1 MNYTLHQLRVFLKV
15 AEYQSITQASADLNL
30 TQPAVSIQLRNFQ
43 NQFDIPLTETVGR
56 RLFITPFG
64 LEIAEAA
71 RNILDEVYAVQYKTS
86 AYKNLLSGKLRL
98 AVASTGKYVMPY
110 FLSDFLKKYP
120 EVELEMLVA
129 NKVEVIQSLSSN
141 EVDFALVTLLPDQI
155 PVQSE
160 SLLDCDLHF
169 IAPPGFSLHKP
180 ADLEATPVLFREK
193 GSATRIAMEQ
203 YFVRHNLVIRKKI
216 EMTSNEAIK
225 QAVLAGMGT
234 SLMPALGIQTEL
246 DRGLLQI
253 ASLPDMP
260 LKTNWKLVW
269 IQGKRFLPAAKA
281 YLNFVKAEKGR
292 IARQYF

>member
-43 NQFDIPLTETVGR
+43 NQFDIPLTETIGK

-120 EVELEMLVA
+120 EVELEMLVT

-155 PVQSE
+155 PVESE
-160 SLLDCDLHF
+160 PLLDCDLHVVS
-169 IAPPGFSLHKP
+169 PPGLSITEPSELESL
-180 ADLEATPVLFREK
+180 TFLFREK

-203 YFVRHNLVIRKKI
+203 YFARHHLHIRQKI

-225 QAVLAGMGT
+225 QAVLAGMGC
-234 SLMPALGIQTEL
+234 SLMPTIGIQGEL
-246 DRGLLQI
+246 ERGLLQV
-253 ASLPDMP
+253 AALRDMP
-260 LKTNWKLVW
+260 LKATWKLVW

-281 YLNFVKAEKGR
+281 YLHYVRAEKQR
-292 IARQYF
+292 IANQYF